1 MVIDRHRRLD
11 QPRVDVGG
19 RDVLDVAQPRRQRH
33 AGRVA
38 RGLGGD
44 VEIDGTLQPFARA
57 GNLGERSSSGASSA
71 PTSTID
77 MNSNACHQLLRWK
90 GPKLIEFYA
99 AARHGERVGRWSHF
113 LRLSLRDAPSAS
125 RIAAAANCAIA
136 VSPWVSHPFGPPWR
150 ERSESG
156 SLSRCY
162 QEFCHEDHCA
172 YSPESLC
179 RDRSSGCGNRRVGA
193 VSAQQGATYEIVSSF
208 NGIFTDGRGPWTSLI
223 EGSDGNLYGTTLIE
237 GRFGAG
243 TIFRIDPAGVL
254 TTVHH
259 FSERDGSAPAGL
271 IQAADGRL
279 YGTTEFGG
287 SSDLGTVFR
296 LEPTGG
302 VTTLYSFSDEDGT
315 SQPTVLV
322 QGSSGT
328 IFGVTRGQFSTVFR
342 LNPGGGITPLH
353 RFESSEEGSTAT
365 ALIEAADGNLY
376 GAMQTLGP
384 LGGGTI
390 YKLDAS
396 GTLTTLHAFSGADGS
411 GPFDLIQGHDG
422 DFYGVTVN
430 EATIFK
436 MDAAGSVTTLHR
448 FPAGTTSHVLIQA
461 SDGSFY
467 VNTEAAIVKLDP
479 AGTVTALHTF
489 TGDDGRSIGALTQ
502 ASDGKLYGT
511 KLLGGT
517 ALGRR
522 RNDLHARSGGS
533 VCRTPSLRPEPRP
546 RTPSRTCDRGERRAP
561 VRHDI
566 DWRSVRFWDRVYDR
580 AVWRGHRPA

>member
-1 MVIDRHRRLD
+1 MTITLLTCRFVRL
-11 QPRVDVGG
+11 
-19 RDVLDVAQPRRQRH
+19 A
-33 AGRVA
+33 
-38 RGLGGD
+38 
-44 VEIDGTLQPFARA
+44 
-57 GNLGERSSSGASSA
+57 
-71 PTSTID
+71 
-77 MNSNACHQLLRWK
+77 
-90 GPKLIEFYA
+90 
-99 AARHGERVGRWSHF
+99 
-113 LRLSLRDAPSAS
+113 
-125 RIAAAANCAIA
+125 IAAVTLA
-136 VSPWVSHPFGPPWR
+136 VA
-150 ERSESG
+150 
-156 SLSRCY
+156 LTT
-162 QEFCHEDHCA
+162 
-172 YSPESLC
+172 
-179 RDRSSGCGNRRVGA
+179 A
-193 VSAQQGATYEIVSSF
+193 VSAQQGTSYEIVSSF
-208 NGIFTDGRGPWTSLI
+208 NGIFTAGRGPWTTLI

-479 AGTVTALHTF
+479 AGTVTTLHAF

-502 ASDGKLYGT
+502 ASDGNLYGT

-517 ALGRR
+517 ALGEGGTIFTLDLAGTFAVLHHFGRNPGPARPLAPVTEGSDGRLYGTTSTGGQSDFGTVFTIEPSGAGTVLHSFSGSDGRGPGAGLVQATDGRFYGTTSGSFGFAGDWTIFAIDTTGALTTRYRFPPPPNPQNPSSTSRR
-522 RNDLHARSGGS
+522 PNGLIEATDGLLYGTTDNRAFSFLLSGAAPVLRGRL
-533 VCRTPSLRPEPRP
+533 CRRLGRGT
-546 RTPSRTCDRGERRAP
+546 DRG
-561 VRHDI
+561 
-566 DWRSVRFWDRVYDR
+566 
-580 AVWRGHRPA
+580 G

>member
-1 MVIDRHRRLD
+1 MRITVLTHRK
-11 QPRVDVGG
+11 VC
-19 RDVLDVAQPRRQRH
+19 VAI
-33 AGRVA
+33 AAVA
-38 RGLGGD
+38 
-44 VEIDGTLQPFARA
+44 VAI
-57 GNLGERSSSGASSA
+57 GASA
-71 PTSTID
+71 P
-77 MNSNACHQLLRWK
+77 
-90 GPKLIEFYA
+90 
-99 AARHGERVGRWSHF
+99 
-113 LRLSLRDAPSAS
+113 
-125 RIAAAANCAIA
+125 
-136 VSPWVSHPFGPPWR
+136 
-150 ERSESG
+150 
-156 SLSRCY
+156 
-162 QEFCHEDHCA
+162 
-172 YSPESLC
+172 
-179 RDRSSGCGNRRVGA
+179 

-243 TIFRIDPAGVL
+243 TIFTIDPSGVL
-254 TTVHH
+254 TTLHH
-259 FSERDGSAPAGL
+259 FSERDGSAPVAL
-271 IQAADGRL
+271 IQAADGRF

-287 SSDLGTVFR
+287 SSNLGTVFR

-315 SQPTVLV
+315 SQPTMLV

-353 RFESSEEGSTAT
+353 RFDPGEEGSAAT

-376 GAMQTLGP
+376 GAMQNEGP
-384 LGGGTI
+384 FSGGTI
-390 YKLDAS
+390 YKLDTS

-436 MDAAGSVTTLHR
+436 MDAAGSLTTLHR

-489 TGDDGRSIGALTQ
+489 TGDDGDQSERSRRRATATFTEPNCWAVPPWAKAERSSRSIWRERLPYSITSA
-502 ASDGKLYGT
+502 GT
-511 KLLGGT
+511 P
-517 ALGRR
+517 A
-522 RNDLHARSGGS
+522 LHA
-533 VCRTPSLRPEPRP
+533 L
-546 RTPSRTCDRGERRAP
+546 SRL
-561 VRHDI
+561 
-566 DWRSVRFWDRVYDR
+566 
-580 AVWRGHRPA
+580 